1 MRFFD
6 PFAEIRVTRN
16 NLPHWQQ
23 PGAAYFITF
32 RMADSLPGEMLR
44 GLDLERR
51 RWKEAHPLPLSL
63 EDEAE

>member
-6 PFAEIRVTRN
+6 PFTEIRVTRN
-16 NLPHWQQ
+16 NLPHRQQ

-32 RMADSLPGEMLR
+32 RMADSLPEEMLR

-51 RWKEAHPLPLSL
+51 RWLETHPSPLSL
-63 EDEAE
+63 